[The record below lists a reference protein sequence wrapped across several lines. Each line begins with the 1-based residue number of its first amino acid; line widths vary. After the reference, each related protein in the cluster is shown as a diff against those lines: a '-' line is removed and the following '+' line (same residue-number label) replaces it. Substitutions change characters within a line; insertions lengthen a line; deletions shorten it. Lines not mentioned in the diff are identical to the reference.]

1 MKNISNN
8 LIIATGFLIPLGV
21 ATQNL
26 SLTILLIA
34 IIFTFK
40 KKKAI
45 KMSDPKAF
53 LLLIFCPSLLILS
66 SLHDITF
73 LTENPN
79 VFLAVVIPLL
89 LSVRHELTR
98 RDINKILLAF
108 VISVSLLSLSKTLAF
123 IYQNGIENLIVFP
136 QKKLAS
142 LLIGYSYLN
151 LSMYVG
157 SAIIFS
163 IHLTKTG
170 IIKKSI
176 LIINS
181 FFLLLF
187 LVLLSSRLILLA
199 TLLTVFLLIMV
210 NTPVKK
216 RFLAT
221 GAFGLFIL
229 TASFTIYFLDLPIVE
244 KMKEAVNYNNEY
256 SNIKEKWGGRIMRQE
271 IWHCAVV
278 LIKEKP
284 IFGHGYNNVQ
294 NKLNGCYEKTSENP
308 VLYRVK
314 SKKNAHNQFFQ
325 LTLAL
330 GFFGLLIFLT
340 PIFYAIRKSLAKKDT
355 ILFSFIIFAV
365 LCFLTESHLER
376 NHTIYLFYF
385 FVSLLL
391 QQTPYVN
398 GLVAK

>member
-21 ATQNL
+21 ATQNI
-26 SLTILLIA
+26 SLLLLLIA
-34 IIFTFK
+34 TLLTVK
-40 KKKAI
+40 KRKAI

-53 LLLIFCPSLLILS
+53 ILLIFCPLLLILS

-73 LTENPN
+73 LVENPN

-89 LSVRHELTR
+89 LSVRHELAR
-98 RDINKILLAF
+98 KEINKILLAF
-108 VISVSLLSLSKTLAF
+108 VISVSLLSLSKTLVF
-123 IYQNGIENLIVFP
+123 IYQEGIESILVFP

-142 LLIGYSYLN
+142 LLIRYSYLN

-163 IHLTKTG
+163 LYLMKTG
-170 IIKKSI
+170 IMKKSI
-176 LIINS
+176 LIVNS
-181 FFLLLF
+181 FLLLVF

-199 TLLTVFLLIMV
+199 TLLTVFLLIMF
-210 NTPVKK
+210 NTAAKK
-216 RFLAT
+216 RFLVT
-221 GAFGLFIL
+221 VSFGVFVL
-229 TASFTIYFLDLPIVE
+229 TVSTTMYFLDLPIVE
-244 KMKEAVNYNNEY
+244 KMKEAINYNNEY

-271 IWHCAVV
+271 IWYCAAA
-278 LIKEKP
+278 LITEKP

-294 NKLNGCYEKTSENP
+294 NKLNGCYENTSENP
-308 VLYRVK
+308 VLYRGK
-314 SKKNAHNQFFQ
+314 SKKNAHNQFLQF
-325 LTLAL
+325 TLATGVL
-330 GFFGLLIFLT
+330 GLFAFLT
-340 PIFYAIRKSLAKKDT
+340 VIFYAIKKSVSTKDL
-355 ILFSFIIFAV
+355 ILFSFITFAA

-391 QQTPYVN
+391 QQVPYEKSN
-398 GLVAK
+398 SQ